1 MDNHEGCPYKFFFFF
16 TTFPELSYAMLNSH
30 SIPFAKNNHLWIQ
43 KGLNSEKPLTTEK
56 GVGLDMGR
64 R

>member
-1 MDNHEGCPYKFFFFF
+1 
-16 TTFPELSYAMLNSH
+16 MLNSH

-56 GVGLDMGR
+56 EVGLDMGR